1 MSIVDVVDGD
11 FCLWVGKVELLAYG
25 VTFFN
30 VLGSL
35 DLHVKLI
42 SIHGVGNSISKELDF
57 LDPREISAT
66 EY

>member
-11 FCLWVGKVELLAYG
+11 FCLWVGKVELLAYS
-25 VTFFN
+25 VILVN

-35 DLHVKLI
+35 DLHVNLI
-42 SIHGVGNSISKELDF
+42 LIHGVGNSISKVLDF

-66 EY
+66 EF